1 MLVQIQQKTYDAVIG
16 DMTILADRLQYVDFT
31 LPYAESGLAMIVP
44 TKPEG
49 SRLMFSKPFTRD
61 MWLVTAA
68 IMIYTQCSLFGSWSA
83 NPIQNLVAHGRISLA
98 LHFGLPSPLCSL
110 HIVSINLIYRAH
122 DMQLRL

>member
-49 SRLMFSKPFTRD
+49 SRLMFTKPFTRD

-68 IMIYTQCSLFGSWSA
+68 IMIYTMLIVWFLERQSNPEFSGPWKNQLSTALWFTFSSLFF
-83 NPIQNLVAHGRISLA
+83 AHSKYQ
-98 LHFGLPSPLCSL
+98 FDP
-110 HIVSINLIYRAH
+110 
-122 DMQLRL
+122 

>member
-16 DMTILADRLQYVDFT
+16 DVTILADRLQYVDFT

-49 SRLMFSKPFTRD
+49 SPLMFMKPFTMD

-68 IMIYTQCSLFGSWSA
+68 IMIYTMLIVWFLERQSNPEFSGPWKNQLSTALWFTFSSLFF
-83 NPIQNLVAHGRISLA
+83 AHSKYQ
-98 LHFGLPSPLCSL
+98 FDP
-110 HIVSINLIYRAH
+110 
-122 DMQLRL
+122 

>member
-1 MLVQIQQKTYDAVIG
+1 MLVQIPQKTYDAVIG

-49 SRLMFSKPFTRD
+49 SPLMFTKPFTRD

-68 IMIYTQCSLFGSWSA
+68 ILLYTMLIVWFPEHQFNPNFRGPWKNQISTALWFTFSLFFAQSK
-83 NPIQNLVAHGRISLA
+83 
-98 LHFGLPSPLCSL
+98 F
-110 HIVSINLIYRAH
+110 
-122 DMQLRL
+122 QLQV